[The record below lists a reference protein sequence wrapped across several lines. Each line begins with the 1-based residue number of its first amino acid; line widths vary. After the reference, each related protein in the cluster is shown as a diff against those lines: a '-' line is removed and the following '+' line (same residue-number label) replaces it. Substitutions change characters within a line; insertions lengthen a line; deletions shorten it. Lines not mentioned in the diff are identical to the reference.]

1 MEVAGLT
8 AGGGCSQCGLENSS
22 AALIGQLICISI
34 CMSVEAPSVYS
45 IPRAGPHSHG
55 PIARTTSS
63 TTTTAVLSNYFSVVA
78 FCFFKGYFL
87 SLSLSLSL
95 SLLFGTTSPNVA
107 PLTYLNRTI
116 PQTKCIPLA
125 VCVCVCVC
133 VCVT

>member
-95 SLLFGTTSPNVA
+95 SPLRNNIPERGSADVPESDYSPNEMHT
-107 PLTYLNRTI
+107 LGR
-116 PQTKCIPLA
+116 

-133 VCVT
+133 VCV